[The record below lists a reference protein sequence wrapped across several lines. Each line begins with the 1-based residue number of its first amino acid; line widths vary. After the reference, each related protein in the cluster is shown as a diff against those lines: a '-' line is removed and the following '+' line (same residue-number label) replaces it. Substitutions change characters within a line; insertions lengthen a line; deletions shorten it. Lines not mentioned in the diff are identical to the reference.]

1 MSIFSRICFAIFIS
15 CALAPASLAEF
26 KPALARLA
34 LDRDR
39 VQPGGVVQAAYT
51 FRSSGPSSEE
61 FKVFVHVVGPGGL
74 RIGADFSPVAPT
86 TRWPQEGWLREG
98 PFPIELP
105 ADAPPGK
112 YEVLI
117 GLYSSSERAEL
128 DNADL
133 HKGGREYH
141 AGDFQVVAAGS
152 TATAKPAVFDWLPVD
167 DTKLAKAP
175 PP

>member
-74 RIGADFSPVAPT
+74 RIGADFPRSRRPLAGRRKDGCGKVHFPSSCPPMLRQGN
-86 TRWPQEGWLREG
+86 TR
-98 PFPIELP
+98 
-105 ADAPPGK
+105 
-112 YEVLI
+112 
-117 GLYSSSERAEL
+117 S
-128 DNADL
+128 
-133 HKGGREYH
+133 
-141 AGDFQVVAAGS
+141 
-152 TATAKPAVFDWLPVD
+152 
-167 DTKLAKAP
+167 
-175 PP
+175 